1 MNCDD
6 DILLRLYKETFEEYN
21 KSKLATEMG
30 FYYTPN
36 DFTILQLKQI
46 VKYLPG
52 NDALLVDIGT
62 GMGIAPRFVKKLGIR
77 SISVDWPMTG
87 GFVAL
92 ETVKEAGVE
101 GFYCEVGKEPIP
113 IEDESADVVLLA
125 DVIEHLPHS
134 PKPVLEEIKRI
145 LKPQGICIATTPN
158 STRLTVRLKVA
169 LGYSSWPR
177 IFDYF
182 DKDFHDGHH
191 HEYTI
196 SEFKEVFKRIDFIE
210 KDFIL
215 YEKFLRYTQISSLKE
230 LKGNIRKNHSET
242 VKSPLIIKIGKA
254 ALLFITKMFPN
265 LSSEMLI
272 VVQKL

>member
-1 MNCDD
+1 MYFDED
-6 DILLRLYKETFEEYN
+6 TLLRLYTECFEEYN
-21 KSKLATEMG
+21 KTKLATEMG
-30 FYYTPN
+30 FYFTPN

-52 NDALLVDIGT
+52 NDALFVDIGT

-77 SISVDWPMTG
+77 SISVDSPMTG
-87 GFVAL
+87 GFIAI

-101 GFYCEVGKEPIP
+101 GFYCEVGREAIP
-113 IEDESADVVLLA
+113 IEDESADLVLLA

-134 PKPVLEEIKRI
+134 PKPVLKEIKRI
-145 LKPQGICIATTPN
+145 LKPQGVCIATTPN

-169 LGYSSWPR
+169 LGYSSWPL
-177 IFDYF
+177 IFNYF

-196 SEFKEVFKRIDFIE
+196 SEFKEVFNKLGFIE

-215 YEKFLRYTQISSLKE
+215 YEKFLRYTEISSLKE
-230 LKGNIRKNHSET
+230 LKGKIQRNHSKT
-242 VKSPLIIKIGKA
+242 VKSPFIFKIGKA

-265 LSSEMLI
+265 LSMKI
-272 VVQKL
+272 QKS